1 MKAALKPFL
10 VLLVVAGLGLSITI
24 YGGHVLGVKVV
35 KEKLEAKAK
44 AKADTKADAKIE
56 VKPKN

>member
-24 YGGHVLGVKVV
+24 YGGHKLGAAAV
-35 KEKLEAKAK
+35 EKHKAHK
-44 AKADTKADAKIE
+44 AQGGTTGKH
-56 VKPKN
+56 